1 MPWAGR
7 RAGRRLLRLLLLAEL
22 ALLYNEY
29 LVYYLVLSTCPAP
42 ASVTATA
49 TAPAPATTTVMVLA
63 DTHLLGRRYPALYA
77 EPGLPL
83 LSSSGTVT
91 GGTN

>member
-1 MPWAGR
+1 MMRWAGR
-7 RAGRRLLRLLLLAEL
+7 RAGRRLLRLLLLAAL

-42 ASVTATA
+42 A
-49 TAPAPATTTVMVLA
+49 PAPATVTAMVVA
-63 DTHLLGRRYPALYA
+63 DTHLLGRRYPALGA

-83 LSSSGTVT
+83 LTSSGTVT

>member
-42 ASVTATA
+42 ASVTA
-49 TAPAPATTTVMVLA
+49 PATVMVLA